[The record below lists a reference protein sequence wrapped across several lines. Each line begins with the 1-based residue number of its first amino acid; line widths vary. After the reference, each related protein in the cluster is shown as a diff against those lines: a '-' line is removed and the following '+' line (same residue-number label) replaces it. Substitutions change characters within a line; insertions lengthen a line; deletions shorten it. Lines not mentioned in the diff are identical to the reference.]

1 MQETQTRSLL
11 SGLDTELVNQILQ
24 HSACLTFESDIQL
37 MDIGAYVK
45 SVPLVLS
52 GMVRV
57 SRREEEKELLLYNVK
72 PGELCIMSFT
82 ACCNQTTSLIIA
94 TTVEPTELLLL
105 PSDSLRNWV
114 KEFGSLN
121 YFIFSQ
127 FNSRY
132 VDLIDTI
139 NHLLYNRLDERLV
152 AYLREKAVRA
162 DFQALAL
169 THQQIANDLGTAR
182 EVISRLMKKLEKD
195 GKILQGRNS
204 VIYKE

>member
-1 MQETQTRSLL
+1 MLETQTRSLL
-11 SGLDTELVNQILQ
+11 SGLDTALVNQIIQ
-24 HSACLTFESDIQL
+24 QSTSMCFESDIQL
-37 MDIGAYVK
+37 MDIGSYVK

-57 SRREEEKELLLYNVK
+57 SRREEEKELLLYNIK

-82 ACCNQTTSLIIA
+82 ACCNRTSSMIIA

-152 AYLREKAVRA
+152 AYLREKAVRS
-162 DFQALAL
+162 DFQVLSL

-182 EVISRLMKKLEKD
+182 EVISRLMKKLEKE
-195 GKILQGRNS
+195 GKIIQGRNS
-204 VIYKE
+204 IIFKE

>member
-1 MQETQTRSLL
+1 MQETQTRTLL
-11 SGLDTELVNQILQ
+11 SSLDTELVNQILQ
-24 HSACLTFESDIQL
+24 QSTCLSFDSDIQL
-37 MDIGAYVK
+37 MDTGSYVK

-57 SRREEEKELLLYNVK
+57 SRREEEKELLLYNIK

-82 ACCNQTTSLIIA
+82 ACCNQTSSMIIA

-105 PSDSLRNWV
+105 PSDSLRGWV

-121 YFIFSQ
+121 YFVFSQ

-132 VDLIDTI
+132 IDLIDTI
-139 NHLLYNRLDERLV
+139 NHLLYNRLDERLL
-152 AYLREKAVRA
+152 AYLYEKAVRA
-162 DFQALAL
+162 NFQALSL

-182 EVISRLMKKLEKD
+182 EVISRLMKKLEKE

-204 VIYKE
+204 VIFKE